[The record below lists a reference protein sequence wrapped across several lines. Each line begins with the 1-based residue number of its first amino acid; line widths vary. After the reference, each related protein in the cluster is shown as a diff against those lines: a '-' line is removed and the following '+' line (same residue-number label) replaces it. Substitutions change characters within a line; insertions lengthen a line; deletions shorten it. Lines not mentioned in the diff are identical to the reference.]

1 MVKHLLL
8 IYSQVGFSCI
18 LPASNNR
25 TLTQKEQS
33 HSGPAIK
40 KQLNWSSFSFN
51 STQEESFWAG
61 AQDWTGVMQT
71 SKFSRNQTG
80 EQIDN
85 NNTNPYSGYAR
96 QIDQEWE
103 LRTIILVKNG
113 WVIKTKSWDKL
124 GRPRTQRH
132 YKNGKLHGRW
142 TGWHGNGQKQIEF
155 TWANG
160 VPVGQSISWHKNG
173 NISETGNYRAGKMH
187 GEWIAYQLDGRVKN
201 RLTYNFGEII
211 TE

>member
-18 LPASNNR
+18 LPASNNG
-25 TLTQKEQS
+25 TLTQQEQS

-40 KQLNWSSFSFN
+40 KQLNWSSFSFY
-51 STQEESFWAG
+51 STQEESFWSG
-61 AQDWTGVMQT
+61 AQDWTGVKQT
-71 SKFSRNQTG
+71 SKFSRNQKG

-160 VPVGQSISWHKNG
+160 VPVGQSISWHENG
-173 NISETGNYRAGKMH
+173 RISETGSYQSGKMH
-187 GEWIAYQLDGRVKN
+187 GEWKTYQFDGTEN
-201 RLTYNFGEII
+201 ARLIYNFGKIVSE
-211 TE
+211 